1 MSSPVSVSELRDT
14 VTRME
19 ERFRHRGDSLTVRL
33 MAAYDKLIPRFRS
46 DLNDE
51 RDELLSRG
59 GALMLIQEV
68 SEAEA

>member
-1 MSSPVSVSELRDT
+1 MSSPVSVSELRAT

-19 ERFRHRGDSLTVRL
+19 ERFRQRRDTLTVRL
-33 MAAYDKLIPRFRS
+33 LTAYDKLVPRFRS

-59 GALMLIQEV
+59 GALMLIQEAV
-68 SEAEA
+68 DEKP